1 MKIDRRVFAMKLC
14 WIALAIL
21 AIVLSIWGATRSAAA
36 AEVFPVWWSPK
47 LAVESLDKIEENK
60 KAAPTWG
67 RARFGLRELGLRG
80 FGQKGFGI

>member
-36 AEVFPVWWSPK
+36 AETNDFPVWWSPT
-47 LAVESLDKIEENK
+47 LEVESLDKIDEN
-60 KAAPTWG
+60 
-67 RARFGLRELGLRG
+67 
-80 FGQKGFGI
+80 